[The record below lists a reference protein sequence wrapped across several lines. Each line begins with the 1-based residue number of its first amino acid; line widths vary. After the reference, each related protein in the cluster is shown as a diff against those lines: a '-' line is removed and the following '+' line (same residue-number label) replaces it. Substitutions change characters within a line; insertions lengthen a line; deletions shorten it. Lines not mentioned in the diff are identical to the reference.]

1 MNPFDALFQAA
12 KGNMPKTV
20 TPAIPVQYHVNPTP
34 EPAQT
39 SNGFF
44 SMFNQLKNSAN
55 PEGLMRMF
63 AMRNP
68 QVKQVM
74 DMVEQNGG
82 DAQGLF
88 YKLCKEKNVDPETIL
103 KQLR

>member
-1 MNPFDALFQAA
+1 MNPFDALLQASR
-12 KGNMPKTV
+12 GSTPQSMM
-20 TPAIPVQYHVNPTP
+20 PAIPVRYRVNPNPQP
-34 EPAQT
+34 EPA
-39 SNGFF
+39 SGGFF
-44 SMFNQLKNSAN
+44 SMFNQLKTSAN

-103 KQLR
+103 RQLR